1 MELNKN
7 YYIQTVTADRAGICI
22 TVVPVITKLPLS
34 TIKIRRIC
42 KYCLEN
48 QYWYCNLLV
57 HMERGL
63 IWNFH
68 QVIYFHRHLKYI
80 VQNYC
85 QIDHKER
92 SFYFV
97 WNSCCSVADSELQHE
112 ISSVGDMFLF
122 HFSKIIVRHTC
133 WFFHSRKCSDCWLV
147 SWMWCVHL
155 QVKESDHNNTC
166 IMQWSKIHRWH
177 WLYSLLSLGRDG
189 T

>member
-1 MELNKN
+1 MLVLLPYYADVKYVFAESCKCFICKSVQVLITTTTRYLRPRFCKSISQFLSLMELNKN
-7 YYIQTVTADRAGICI
+7 YYIQTVTADRAVICI
-22 TVVPVITKLPLS
+22 TVVPLITKLPLC

-97 WNSCCSVADSELQHE
+97 
-112 ISSVGDMFLF
+112 
-122 HFSKIIVRHTC
+122 
-133 WFFHSRKCSDCWLV
+133 
-147 SWMWCVHL
+147 
-155 QVKESDHNNTC
+155 
-166 IMQWSKIHRWH
+166 
-177 WLYSLLSLGRDG
+177 
-189 T
+189 